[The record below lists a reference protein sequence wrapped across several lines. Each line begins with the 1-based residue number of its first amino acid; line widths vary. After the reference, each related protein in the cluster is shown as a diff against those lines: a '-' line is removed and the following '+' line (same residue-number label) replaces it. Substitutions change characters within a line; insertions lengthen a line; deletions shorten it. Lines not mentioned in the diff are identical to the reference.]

1 MLFGMTGICVAILLS
16 DDSRPFR
23 EPIKKV
29 SQKKQRGAK
38 TPNKPERSWQN
49 GDE

>member
-1 MLFGMTGICVAILLS
+1 MLFGMTGICVATLLP

-29 SQKKQRGAK
+29 SNKQRGAK
-38 TPNKPERSWQN
+38 VPNKPERSWQN
-49 GDE
+49 GDG